1 MACPRATRRQQRD
14 LPAPQQH
21 RKIGSSDLAIVLTM
35 AIVVGLM
42 IGALVLVELLG

>member
-1 MACPRATRRQQRD
+1 MARPFAARRDRAV
-14 LPAPQQH
+14 PAPQQR
-21 RKIGSSDLAIVLTM
+21 RKISGGDLAIVLTM